1 LGGEHGDAKAARDPR
16 YVPGALYGVFAPP
29 PDSAPIDSS
38 RIHNSRIVVRG
49 QQVEHWLDGRKVA
62 GFSLAAPELAAI
74 SRRRP
79 FPASAAWDS
88 PIVLQHHRQPFWY
101 RNLRIRRLEGP

>member
-1 LGGEHGDAKAARDPR
+1 M
-16 YVPGALYGVFAPP
+16 FAPP